1 MSVTLI
7 TAILF
12 VAQPAA
18 VDSNMEEEMVAIGE
32 RLKQWTGK
40 YKLRSEAMS
49 CTTVKSTGDSGI
61 DAIGCAAVE
70 SCATKLN
77 PQIMASNDVLL
88 DGKLRKAL
96 KKSLKIDFDNCVQE
110 DRAILIQ
117 ELAASRR

>member
-18 VDSNMEEEMVAIGE
+18 VDSNMENEIVVIGE
-32 RLKQWTGK
+32 RLKKWTGK
-40 YKLRSEAMS
+40 YKIRGEAMD
-49 CTTVKSTGDSGI
+49 CKTVNSTGDSEI
-61 DAIGCAAVE
+61 DAIGCAAAR

-77 PQIMASNDVLL
+77 PQIMASDDVLL
-88 DGKLRKAL
+88 NGKLRKAL
-96 KKSLKIDFDNCVQE
+96 KKTLKIDFVNCVQE

-117 ELAASRR
+117 QLAASRR